1 MLIKNELLGYPRIEI
16 FQDSDLYSFNTDTI
30 LLSSFV
36 RVGNK
41 TKKIIDLGAGNGAI
55 PLYLSLKTK
64 SPIYAIEI
72 QENIFELLDKNIKHN
87 HLENQ
92 IIPVLADIKGISKK
106 LGMQSFD
113 VVVSNPPF
121 FKKDEH
127 TKVNKNESIM
137 IARHEILID
146 LEGII
151 KEASM
156 LLNNKGG
163 FYMVHRPDRL
173 TEIINLMSKYN
184 LVPKRLRFVQPR
196 RTSKPNHVLIEAI
209 KNGSEGGLNVL
220 SPLVIYNGDK
230 WTKEVLKIYNIG
242 SDLNVVEPVKS

>member
-16 FQDSDLYSFNTDTI
+16 FQESELYSFNTDSI
-30 LLSSFV
+30 LLSSFA

-64 SPIYAIEI
+64 SPIYAVEI
-72 QENIFELLDKNIKHN
+72 QVNMFELLEKNIKHN
-87 HLENQ
+87 NLEHQ
-92 IIPVLADIKGISKK
+92 IIPVLGDIKGIAKT

-156 LLNNKGG
+156 LLNNKGA
-163 FYMVHRPDRL
+163 FFMVHRPDRL
-173 TEIINLMSKYN
+173 TEIINLLTKYN
-184 LVPKRLRFVQPR
+184 LVPKKIRFVQPR

-209 KNGSEGGLNVL
+209 KNGSDGGLNVQ
-220 SPLVIYNGDK
+220 SPLVIYNKEK

-242 SDLNVVEPVKS
+242 SDLDVVKPIKP